1 MSADIEEAIKS
12 RLDGFTALTDL
23 VSTRIYFYEAPQ
35 SVAFPVVVF
44 QRISTQRPSAM
55 GADIGIARARF
66 QVSVFGDVHIDVR
79 NAAQQ
84 VRAALQRWNGTEATV
99 TILETFI
106 KDEHDQKSARAQT
119 FLQEAGVV
127 ERLIDVE
134 VNYRE

>member
-1 MSADIEEAIKS
+1 MSADVEDAIKS

-23 VSTRIYFYEAPQ
+23 VSTRIYFVEMPQ
-35 SVAFPVVVF
+35 DVTYPAVVY
-44 QRISTQRPSAM
+44 QRISTDRPSAM

-66 QVSVFGDVHIDVR
+66 QVSVFGDVAIDVR

-99 TILETFI
+99 TILETFMQ
-106 KDEHDQKSARAQT
+106 DEQDQKNPDVDVFQ
-119 FLQEAGVV
+119 
-127 ERLIDVE
+127 RLIDVE